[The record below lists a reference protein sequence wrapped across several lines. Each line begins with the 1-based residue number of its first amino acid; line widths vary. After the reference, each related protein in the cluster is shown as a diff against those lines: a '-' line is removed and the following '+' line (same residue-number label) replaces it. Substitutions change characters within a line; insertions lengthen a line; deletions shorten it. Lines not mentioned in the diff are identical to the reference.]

1 MLDTFGMQQGGSQYR
16 RLLGAFQRV
25 FGATIFFGTDTQH
38 ERAVVIHR
46 GRFNFMREAW
56 IWYSH
61 NARLDSLLSGFEN
74 VVVLSDEFYHE
85 IMDHRIP
92 ADLEA
97 VKVLSSSPA
106 ALDLFMWLS
115 YRCFLAKGQERIPLF
130 GGFGLSSQLG
140 SAKYMRPRKFRERL
154 EQWLT
159 LIRSMWPEC
168 PATISSD
175 GGALLLERA
184 CAILPQE
191 GADVRS

>member
-106 ALDLFMWLS
+106 AL
-115 YRCFLAKGQERIPLF
+115 YVAFLPLF
-130 GGFGLSSQLG
+130 LSQRSR
-140 SAKYMRPRKFRERL
+140 AHPVVRRL
-154 EQWLT
+154 RAVEPAW
-159 LIRSMWPEC
+159 EC
-168 PATISSD
+168 KVHAAAEVP
-175 GGALLLERA
+175 
-184 CAILPQE
+184 
-191 GADVRS
+191 